1 MRWDSLT
8 TAETSVM
15 RNHCG
20 PIRKPK
26 PWVTISVGISEKNHQ
41 NGSGHA
47 PLVILDIQG
56 LGVVMGVTDVE
67 PVRTP

>member
-1 MRWDSLT
+1 M
-8 TAETSVM
+8 
-15 RNHCG
+15 
-20 PIRKPK
+20 
-26 PWVTISVGISEKNHQ
+26 ISVDISEKNHQ

-47 PLVILDIQG
+47 PLAILDIRG